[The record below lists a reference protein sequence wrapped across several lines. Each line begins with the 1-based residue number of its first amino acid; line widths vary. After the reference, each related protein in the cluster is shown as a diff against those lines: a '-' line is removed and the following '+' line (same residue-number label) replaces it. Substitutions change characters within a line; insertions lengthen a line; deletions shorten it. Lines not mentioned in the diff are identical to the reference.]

1 MFARR
6 PRYDDTFG
14 VRMDLG
20 ADRIDPMSL
29 RPKGA
34 AGQLRVKAPVIVE
47 QPGSLF
53 DIFAGRSKDPFSQL
67 RERPRPQVPDREPLP
82 PEAETRRA
90 PPARA
95 PEPGERPRTFEDG
108 LRAIWQRLS
117 VTQRI
122 GLSLFAGWFLLAT
135 GLWVIAAGI
144 AIVVFTRRKRPG

>member
-47 QPGSLF
+47 QPGSLL
-53 DIFAGRSKDPFSQL
+53 DIFAGRSKDPFSPL
-67 RERPRPQVPDREPLP
+67 RERPRPQVPERETVQPQT
-82 PEAETRRA
+82 AA
-90 PPARA
+90 PRSA
-95 PEPGERPRTFEDG
+95 EPGERPRTFEGG

-117 VTQRI
+117 VMQRI
-122 GLSLFAGWFLLAT
+122 GLSLFAGWFLLAS

-144 AIVVFTRRKRPG
+144 AIVVFTRRKSPG